1 MQRNEH
7 LEKRERKSSV
17 PGIWSLVG
25 GTALLL
31 VTTVVLL
38 SLPDIKRYIKIS
50 RM

>member
-1 MQRNEH
+1 MQHEKH

-25 GTALLL
+25 GTAALLFATL
-31 VTTVVLL
+31 VLL
-38 SLPDIKRYIKIS
+38 NLADIKRYIKIS

>member
-1 MQRNEH
+1 MQQEKH

-17 PGIWSLVG
+17 PGLWSLVG

-31 VTTVVLL
+31 VATVVVL

>member
-1 MQRNEH
+1 MHDEH
-7 LEKRERKSSV
+7 LERREKRSSV

-31 VTTVVLL
+31 VATVVLL
-38 SLPDIKRYIKIS
+38 SLPDIKRYVKIS

>member
-1 MQRNEH
+1 MQSNEN

-31 VTTVVLL
+31 FATVVLINL
-38 SLPDIKRYIKIS
+38 ADIKRYIKIS